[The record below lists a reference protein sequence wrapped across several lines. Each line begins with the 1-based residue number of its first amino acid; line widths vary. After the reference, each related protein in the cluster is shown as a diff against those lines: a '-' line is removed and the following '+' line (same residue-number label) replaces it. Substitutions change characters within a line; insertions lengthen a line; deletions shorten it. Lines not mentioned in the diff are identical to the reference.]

1 MKGIVLAGGTGSRL
15 WPITRGVSKQLLPV
29 HDKPLIHYPIS
40 TLMLAGI
47 RDIMVITTPE
57 DSESFKRLLGDG
69 SKIGITIEY
78 GVQTHPNGIAEAFL
92 IGEEFIAGDA
102 VCLILGDNIF
112 YGSGLGTRLK
122 TISVHE
128 GAHVFAIRSREPERF
143 GVVEIDQQQNIISI
157 EEKPTKPKSNFVIP
171 GLYFYPAGV
180 SKLTKS
186 LEPSSRG
193 ELEITTLNNL
203 YLEELKLQ
211 LTILERGTVW
221 LDTGTVESLND
232 AASYVRIVEE
242 RQGLKIACVEEIAW
256 RNNWIST
263 DQLLQLAAEYK
274 GNPFGKYLI
283 QIASELEG

>member
-1 MKGIVLAGGTGSRL
+1 
-15 WPITRGVSKQLLPV
+15 
-29 HDKPLIHYPIS
+29 
-40 TLMLAGI
+40 
-47 RDIMVITTPE
+47 MVITTPE

-92 IGEEFIAGDA
+92 IGEDFIAGDA

-128 GAHVFAIRSREPERF
+128 GAHVFAIRSSEPERF

>member
-15 WPITRGVSKQLLPV
+15 WPITRGVSKQLLPI

-69 SKIGITIEY
+69 SKIGIKIEY
-78 GVQTHPNGIAEAFL
+78 GVQVHPNGIGEAFL
-92 IGEEFIAGDA
+92 IGEEFIATDS

-122 TISVHE
+122 KVNVQTC
-128 GAHVFAIRSREPERF
+128 AHVFAIRSSEPERF
-143 GVVEIDQQQNIISI
+143 GVVEIDEQKQIVSI
-157 EEKPTKPKSNFVIP
+157 EEKPANPKSNFVIP

-180 SKLTKS
+180 SKLAKS
-186 LEPSSRG
+186 LKPSNRH

-203 YLEELKLQ
+203 FLADNKLE

-221 LDTGTVESLND
+221 LDTGTVSSLHD

-242 RQGLKIACVEEIAW
+242 RQGLKVACLEEIAW
-256 RNNWIST
+256 RNDWIST
-263 DQLLQLAAEYK
+263 DQLLQLAAEYN
-274 GNPFGKYLI
+274 GNPFGVYLM
-283 QIASELEG
+283 QIASEVGG

>member
-78 GVQTHPNGIAEAFL
+78 GVQTHPNGIAEAL
-92 IGEEFIAGDA
+92 VIGEEFIDGDA

-128 GAHVFAIRSREPERF
+128 GAHVFAIRSSEPERF
-143 GVVEIDQQQNIISI
+143 GVVEFDQQKNIISI

-186 LEPSSRG
+186 LELSSRG

>member
-15 WPITRGVSKQLLPV
+15 WPITRGVSKQLLPI

-47 RDIMVITTPE
+47 RDILVITTPE
-57 DSESFKRLLGDG
+57 DSESFKRLLGNG
-69 SKIGITIEY
+69 SRIGVKIEY
-78 GVQTHPNGIAEAFL
+78 GVQERPNGIAEAFL
-92 IGEEFIAGDA
+92 IGEEFIAGDS

-122 TISVHE
+122 TIDLHK
-128 GAHVFAIRSREPERF
+128 GAHVFAIRSSEPERF
-143 GVVEIDQQQNIISI
+143 GVVEMSQQRQIISI
-157 EEKPTKPKSNFVIP
+157 EEKPANPKSNFVIP

-180 SKLTKS
+180 SKLAKS

-203 YLEELKLQ
+203 YLTEHKLQ

-221 LDTGTVESLND
+221 LDTGTVESLHD

-242 RQGLKIACVEEIAW
+242 RQGLKIACLEEIAW
-256 RNNWIST
+256 RNNWISS
-263 DQLLQLAAEYK
+263 DQLLQLGAEYK
-274 GNPFGKYLI
+274 GNPFGEYLV
-283 QIASELEG
+283 QLTSELDV